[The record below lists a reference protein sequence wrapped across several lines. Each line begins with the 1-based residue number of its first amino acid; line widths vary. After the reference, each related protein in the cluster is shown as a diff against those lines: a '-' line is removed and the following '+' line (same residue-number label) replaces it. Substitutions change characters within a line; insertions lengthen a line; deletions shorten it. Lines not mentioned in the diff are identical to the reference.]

1 MKRFCR
7 GPAALLAESLKGI
20 GSAGRALIID
30 LVRSF
35 MTNFSGEVKQIQRQ
49 MDEMVFPEGEAPQA
63 AILRLQ
69 FLYSKLLSLQKA
81 RGKSVPDESDVC
93 LDVIHRLP
101 SGTCYEELKHYEAS
115 NPSAP
120 ELKSL
125 FSLRI
130 YCQSRFDVWMQNI
143 GTHRPGKRNPCGCS
157 D

>member
-1 MKRFCR
+1 M
-7 GPAALLAESLKGI
+7 
-20 GSAGRALIID
+20 
-30 LVRSF
+30 
-35 MTNFSGEVKQIQRQ
+35 
-49 MDEMVFPEGEAPQA
+49 FPEGEAPQA

-130 YCQSRFDVWMQNI
+130 YCQSRFDVWMQNV
-143 GTHRPGKRNPCGCS
+143 GTHHQGKRSLAAAQIEEDESEYDELAEDEGELCYAGGGKVKALEKVDPRGSFRGQAIN
-157 D
+157 